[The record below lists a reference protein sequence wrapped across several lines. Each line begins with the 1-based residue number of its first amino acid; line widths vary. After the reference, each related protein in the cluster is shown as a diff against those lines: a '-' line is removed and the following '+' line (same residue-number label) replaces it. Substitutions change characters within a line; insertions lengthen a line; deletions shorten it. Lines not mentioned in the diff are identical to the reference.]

1 MGDYQEMATVVAP
14 SLFVPVGDAN
24 VLRGAMKGFGTSEQE
39 IIDVLCRRTNSQR
52 QTISDIYTKQFERD
66 LVDDL
71 KSELGGNFESVIV
84 GLMMPTAT
92 YCAQYLNKAMKGLGT
107 DEETLVEI
115 LCSRSQEEVLRI
127 AAAYQAEYGNTLVD
141 DIKGDTSG
149 PLQRLLVMTV
159 EGARDEQSSNPSKA
173 AEQAA
178 TLYGA
183 GEAKLGTDEDAF
195 VNIIGQ
201 VGQRQAFFIFE
212 EYKKISGRTM
222 EQAIR
227 DEFSG
232 ELLTGLLALV
242 KTLSNRPQ
250 YFAERLEAA
259 MKGWGTDD
267 TALIRIIVSRCEI
280 DLGNIKQEYEN
291 LYGRTLFSAVEGEC
305 SGDYRRA
312 LLTLI
317 GNA

>member
-1 MGDYQEMATVVAP
+1 
-14 SLFVPVGDAN
+14 
-24 VLRGAMKGFGTSEQE
+24 MKG
-39 IIDVLCRRTNSQR
+39 
-52 QTISDIYTKQFERD
+52 
-66 LVDDL
+66 
-71 KSELGGNFESVIV
+71 
-84 GLMMPTAT
+84 A
-92 YCAQYLNKAMKGLGT
+92 GT

-115 LCSRSQEEVLRI
+115 LCSRSHQEVLQI
-127 AAAYQAEYGNTLVD
+127 ATAYETEYGNALVD
-141 DIKGDTSG
+141 DINGDTSG

-159 EGARDEQSSNPSKA
+159 EGARDETSVDAEKA
-173 AEQAA
+173 TQQAA
-178 TLYGA
+178 LLYGA
-183 GEAKLGTDEDAF
+183 GEAKLGTDEDTF

-201 VGQRQAFFIFE
+201 VGPNQAHLIFE

-242 KTLSNRPQ
+242 KTLNNRPQ

-280 DLGNIKQEYEN
+280 DLGNIKQEYQK
-291 LYGRTLFSAVEGEC
+291 LYERTLVSAVKVF
-305 SGDYRRA
+305 SGSR
-312 LLTLI
+312 LHFMK
-317 GNA
+317 

>member
-1 MGDYQEMATVVAP
+1 MGDYQEMATVVA
-14 SLFVPVGDAN
+14 SGLFVPLGDAN

-52 QTISDIYTKQFERD
+52 QAINAIYTQQFERD
-66 LVDDL
+66 LVEDL

-84 GLMMPTAT
+84 GLMMAT
-92 YCAQYLNKAMKGLGT
+92 PHYCAKQLHKAMKGAGT

-115 LCSRSQEEVLRI
+115 LCSRSHQEVLQI
-127 AAAYQAEYGNTLVD
+127 ATAYETEYGNALVD
-141 DIKGDTSG
+141 DINGDTSG

-159 EGARDEQSSNPSKA
+159 EGARDETSVDAEKA
-173 AEQAA
+173 TQQAA
-178 TLYGA
+178 LLYGA
-183 GEAKLGTDEDAF
+183 GEAKLGTDEDTF

-201 VGQRQAFFIFE
+201 VGPNQAHLIFE

-242 KTLSNRPQ
+242 KTLNNRPQ

-280 DLGNIKQEYEN
+280 DLGNIKQEYQK
-291 LYGRTLFSAVEGEC
+291 LYERTLVSAVKDEC
-305 SGDYRRA
+305 SGDYLRA

-317 GNA
+317 GDA